1 MKQSNVAS
9 YTDKL
14 LPDARRNEKKETEN
28 ENKKR
33 ALVRQTKFNPKTTKL
48 SKVSKILHRDFQFS
62 DRERAREDEK
72 NTWNG
77 KPER

>member
-9 YTDKL
+9 YADKL
-14 LPDARRNEKKETEN
+14 QPDARRNEKKETEN

-48 SKVSKILHRDFQFS
+48 SKILHRDFQFS
-62 DRERAREDEK
+62 DRERARENEK